1 MSWAERWAKFKPSNS
16 EKAQVLQEIEKVSS
30 AVTKF
35 ILSFCES
42 KFIRFSRGC
51 STVTFNNIT
60 SAFGRLIEGVSVC

>member
-16 EKAQVLQEIEKVSS
+16 EKAQDLQEKVSS
-30 AVTKF
+30 AVTNF

-51 STVTFNNIT
+51 STVSFNNIT
-60 SAFGRLIEGVSVC
+60 SAFGRLIEVVSVC